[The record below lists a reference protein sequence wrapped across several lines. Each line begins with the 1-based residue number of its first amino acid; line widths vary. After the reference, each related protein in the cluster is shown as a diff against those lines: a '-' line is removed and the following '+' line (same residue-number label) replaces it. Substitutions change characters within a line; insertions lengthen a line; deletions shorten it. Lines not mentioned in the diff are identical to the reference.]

1 MPFSNGMKVYSM
13 PPIYHGIHVGT
24 GFATA
29 WFPLFGWAVFAYH
42 MIQYA
47 LNQRWFVFEQ
57 RIEKGNTLSHTSF
70 KLTESVIGYLIGM
83 IAKTISASR

>member
-1 MPFSNGMKVYSM
+1 MHIGF
-13 PPIYHGIHVGT
+13 

-29 WFPLFGWAVFAYH
+29 WYPLFGWFVFFYH

-57 RIEKGNTLSHTSF
+57 RIEEGNTLEHTTF
-70 KLTESVIGYLIGM
+70 KVTESLIGYLIGM